1 MDTTA
6 QIRSPRTPGGPTDPR
21 HGARAP
27 ASERLTSGEMLAEI
41 LPLPVRTRGRDD
53 RRVNGPGRAGCRY
66 PIAASGRMSAR
77 VSLRLPAAPGVVA
90 PVKRSGEV
98 SEADA
103 ALFQTTRPRL
113 FGIAYR
119 ILGGA
124 SEADDVV
131 QETWIRWQ
139 GTDRSQVRDATAFLA
154 TTTTRLAINVTQSAR
169 ARRETHIGPRLAD
182 AVDGA
187 ANPSLDA
194 EQSEA
199 LESAVRMLVQK
210 LSPAE
215 RAAYVLREAFDYPY
229 RRISQVLALSEA
241 NARQL
246 VTRARRHLGG
256 EHRRPVG
263 ATEHQRL
270 LDAFVAAAQTGDLAT
285 LEQVLAAGAVV
296 PATRLPMRR
305 GPVVR
310 VAA

>member
-1 MDTTA
+1 
-6 QIRSPRTPGGPTDPR
+6 
-21 HGARAP
+21 
-27 ASERLTSGEMLAEI
+27 
-41 LPLPVRTRGRDD
+41 
-53 RRVNGPGRAGCRY
+53 
-66 PIAASGRMSAR
+66 MSAR
-77 VSLRLPAAPGVVA
+77 LSLRLAAAAGAAV
-90 PVKRSGEV
+90 PVNRAGEV

-119 ILGGA
+119 VLGSA

-139 GTDRSQVRDATAFLA
+139 GTDRSKVRDAAAFLA

-169 ARRETHIGPRLAD
+169 ARRETYIGPRLVDSVD
-182 AVDGA
+182 AA

-194 EQSEA
+194 EQSAA
-199 LESAVRMLVQK
+199 LESAVLMLLQK
-210 LSPAE
+210 LPPAE

-229 RRISQVLALSEA
+229 GHISQVLALSEA

-246 VTRARRHLGG
+246 VTRARRRLRG

-263 ATEHQRL
+263 ATEHERL

-285 LEQVLAAGAVV
+285 LEQALAAGAVV
-296 PATRLPMRR
+296 PATRPPVR
-305 GPVVR
+305 GGSVVR

>member
-1 MDTTA
+1 MSVRFSVSVA
-6 QIRSPRTPGGPTDPR
+6 GVA
-21 HGARAP
+21 GAAV
-27 ASERLTSGEMLAEI
+27 
-41 LPLPVRTRGRDD
+41 PV
-53 RRVNGPGRAGCRY
+53 N
-66 PIAASGRMSAR
+66 
-77 VSLRLPAAPGVVA
+77 
-90 PVKRSGEV
+90 RSGEV
-98 SEADA
+98 SAADA
-103 ALFQTTRPRL
+103 ALFQAARPRL
-113 FGIAYR
+113 YGIAYR
-119 ILGGA
+119 VLGGA

-194 EQSEA
+194 EKSEA

-285 LEQVLAAGAVV
+285 LEQLVAEDVVADAGGGEPVR
-296 PATRLPMRR
+296 ATRLPVR
-305 GPVVR
+305 GGSVR